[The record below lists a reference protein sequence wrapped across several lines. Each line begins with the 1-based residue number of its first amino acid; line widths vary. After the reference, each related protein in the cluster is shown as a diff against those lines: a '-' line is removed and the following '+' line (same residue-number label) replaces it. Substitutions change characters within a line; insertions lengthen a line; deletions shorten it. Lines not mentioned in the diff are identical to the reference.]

1 MKKSTSIREL
11 KETILSLEIKQAN
24 DWHLLNEQF
33 HTTYESLKPIN
44 VIKNTFKEAIATPDL
59 KANIAN
65 AAIGLTTGFVAK
77 KVFTGMLSNPLTKL
91 LGFIVEVVVA
101 NKVAKNADGIKSIGS
116 VILKK
121 IINQYSDSKKA

>member
-1 MKKSTSIREL
+1 MKKIKATAEL
-11 KETILSLEIKQAN
+11 KSVIQQLESKQAN
-24 DWHLLNEQF
+24 DWQLLKEQF

-44 VIKNTFKEAIATPDL
+44 VIKNTFKEAISTPDL
-59 KANIAN
+59 KTNIVN

-77 KVFTGMLSNPLTKL
+77 KVFTGVLSNPLTKL

-101 NKVAKNADGIKSIGS
+101 NKVAKNTDGIKSIGS

-121 IINQYSDSKKA
+121 IINQHSDSKTG